1 MVNLQAQLAYLR
13 EQAGQIYLNA
23 SATENPN
30 EKLLGKPTT
39 FPQDLQSR
47 FQMEN
52 SNMASQ
58 FLPNLSTNP
67 STHYYGNTN
76 SLMEPNPIGNYESSG
91 TVEESIS
98 FSSFEESCNS
108 MSYDMQRQWGLS

>member
-1 MVNLQAQLAYLR
+1 MVSLQAQLVYLR
-13 EQAGQIYLNA
+13 EQASQIYLNG

-30 EKLLGKPTT
+30 EKYLGKPTT
-39 FPQDLQSR
+39 FPQDLQSW

-52 SNMASQ
+52 SNLASQ

-67 STHYYGNTN
+67 STQYYGNTN
-76 SLMEPNPIGNYESSG
+76 TLVEPNPIGNYENSG

-98 FSSFEESCNS
+98 FSSFKESCNS
-108 MSYDMQRQWGLS
+108 MSYDMQRQ